1 MQKMDVSIII
11 ANYNTKA
18 LTKQCLQSVFEKTK
32 EIAFEVIVV
41 DNASQDG
48 SQQMLKEEFPN
59 VQLVENMENL
69 GFGKANNKGIKI
81 AQGRNLFL
89 LNSDTILRNNAV
101 KVLSDYLDGNPGIGV
116 CGGNIFDQNGKPA
129 YSFMP
134 VFPSI
139 LWELDIL
146 FDNWL
151 FRLIWGKKFWFNKTG
166 QPKDVAHITG
176 ANMMTRKAVFE
187 EAGGFDPDFF
197 MYMEETELMFR
208 MKKMGHRIV
217 SVPQSEIIHLEGKSF
232 TVSLDRQKRL
242 LEGRNLFYKKTHGNF
257 YRFTVNSIYRFKA
270 IFQLAL
276 YAFSAPQKRGK
287 VHLWMYKLK
296 NIQ

>member
-1 MQKMDVSIII
+1 MDVSIII